1 MASTLFGFQKIFDII
16 TFLEFR
22 CLTTVDLC
30 PALKS
35 VNHTKVNHAN
45 VTCVLL
51 TVASINTFYYTQKMS
66 EPGQVTD

>member
-16 TFLEFR
+16 TFR
-22 CLTTVDLC
+22 CLTTVHLC

-35 VNHTKVNHAN
+35 VNHAKVNHAN
-45 VTCVLL
+45 VTCILL
-51 TVASINTFYYTQKMS
+51 TVAPINTFYYTQKMS